1 MKLSQVQTID
11 ELRRRAKRRLPRV
24 IYDFIEGGA
33 GDELGVV
40 NAAKQYADYR
50 IVPRYLL
57 DVRPRSQEVTLF
69 GGRFRSPFGIAPTG
83 YAGVYRVK
91 GEELLAEAARDAGV
105 PIILSGSGIASIETV
120 SRIAG
125 QNAWFQL
132 YAAREAATS
141 ADLIRRAADC
151 GVETLVVTVD
161 LPLPGRRYR
170 NARNGF
176 KVPPTITPSLLLDV
190 LRHPAWTIDY
200 LRSGGLPAPGSWAP
214 YAPAGAG
221 PAAVA
226 EVMRQNASSPLT
238 WRDIESFRSQWKGNL
253 VLKGVLHPEDARMAA
268 GIGVDGLI
276 VSNHGGRQFD
286 RAPTPAEAL
295 PPIVAA
301 VGDRMTVMTDGG
313 ITKGSDIL
321 VAFALGAKF
330 VFTGRA
336 TLWGLTAAGLAGVER
351 ALSILRDEVDA
362 GLAQT
367 GALTMDG
374 LASATLVPPAR

>member
-301 VGDRMTVMTDGG
+301 VGDGMTVMTDGG

>member
-69 GGRFRSPFGIAPTG
+69 GGRLRSPFGIAPTG

-132 YAAREAATS
+132 YAAREPSTS

-253 VLKGVLHPEDARMAA
+253 VLKGDLHPEDARMAA

>member
-69 GGRFRSPFGIAPTG
+69 GGRLRSPFGIAPTG
-83 YAGVYRVK
+83 YARVYRVK

-132 YAAREAATS
+132 YAAREPSTS

-253 VLKGVLHPEDARMAA
+253 VLKGDLHPEDARMAA

>member
-69 GGRFRSPFGIAPTG
+69 GGCFRSPFGIAPTG

-125 QNAWFQL
+125 KNAWFQL

-336 TLWGLTAAGLAGVER
+336 TLWGLTAAGLPGVER